1 MKQTIS
7 FKLEPSPEQ
16 HKALLD
22 TMEAFNRGCQMV
34 ADIAYQKRLANKI
47 VLQTMTYSDLR
58 ERFGLSSQLAIR
70 AIAKTVEAY
79 KRDKRVH
86 VSFDLHGAMV
96 YDNRI
101 MSFKGITHVSLWTVT
116 GRVFVPIRFGA
127 YQEARI
133 DRIKGQADLVLREGV
148 FYLFCTIDLPPP
160 PPADISNGV
169 LGVDLGIVE
178 IASDSEGN
186 QYSGEQVNAV
196 RKRVG
201 EHRRNLQKANTNSA
215 KKRLR
220 RIARRQSRFVKDTN
234 HCISKKIVATALS
247 SKKAIS
253 LEDLTGIRERASVL
267 GKRMRWLLGSWSFF
281 QLAQYITYKAES
293 VGIPVVKI
301 DPRHT
306 SRTCCVCGHCA
317 KSNRKSQAK
326 FVCQECGHSA
336 NADLNAA
343 INIAARGALS
353 ATLLS
358 SDSDQTKVRTFAK
371 RV

>member
-1 MKQTIS
+1 
-7 FKLEPSPEQ
+7 
-16 HKALLD
+16 
-22 TMEAFNRGCQMV
+22 MEAFNRGCQMV

-148 FYLFCTIDLPPP
+148 FYLFCTIDLPTP

-169 LGVDLGIVE
+169 LGVDLGIVQ

-196 RKRVG
+196 RKRVR
-201 EHRRNLQKANTNSA
+201 EHRRQLQKRATNSA

-253 LEDLTGIRERASVL
+253 LEDLTGIRGR
-267 GKRMRWLLGSWSFF
+267 
-281 QLAQYITYKAES
+281 
-293 VGIPVVKI
+293 
-301 DPRHT
+301 
-306 SRTCCVCGHCA
+306 
-317 KSNRKSQAK
+317 
-326 FVCQECGHSA
+326 VCQVNCAFS
-336 NADLNAA
+336 
-343 INIAARGALS
+343 
-353 ATLLS
+353 
-358 SDSDQTKVRTFAK
+358 F
-371 RV
+371 

>member
-1 MKQTIS
+1 
-7 FKLEPSPEQ
+7 
-16 HKALLD
+16 
-22 TMEAFNRGCQMV
+22 MV

-58 ERFGLSSQLAIR
+58 AKFGLSSQLAIR

-96 YDNRI
+96 YDSRI
-101 MSFKGITHVSLWTVT
+101 MSFKGLTHVSLWTIE
-116 GRVFVPIRFGA
+116 GRVFIPLRFGA
-127 YQEARI
+127 YQAARM
-133 DRIKGQADLVLREGV
+133 DRIKGQADLVLRDSV
-148 FYLFCTIDLPPP
+148 FYLYCTIDLPTP

-169 LGVDLGIVE
+169 LGIDLGIVE

-196 RKRVG
+196 RKRVR
-201 EHRRNLQKANTNSA
+201 EHRRQLQKAQTNSA

-234 HCISKKIVATALS
+234 HCISKKIVATALT

-253 LEDLTGIRERASVL
+253 LEDLTGIRDRVSVL
-267 GKRMRWLLGSWSFF
+267 GKRMRWMLGNWSFF
-281 QLAQYITYKAES
+281 QLAQYVTYKAES

-301 DPRHT
+301 DPRNT
-306 SRTCCVCGHCA
+306 SRTCCVCGHCE
-317 KSNRKSQAK
+317 KFNRKSQAK
-326 FVCQECGHSA
+326 FVCQQCGHHA

-343 INIAARGALS
+343 INIAARGLLS
-353 ATLLS
+353 TSLMS
-358 SDSDQTKVRTFAK
+358 SDSDQTGVSLT
-371 RV
+371 RVLPGMQLALAL